1 MRPVSLREFR
11 PRVTGCLEA
20 VVNWRER
27 TKGLTNILASPVG
40 CSLSDL
46 AILCES
52 TSIPGDIGVYR
63 YQSLLEDES
72 RDVDDCKIFPKR

>member
-11 PRVTGCLEA
+11 TRVTGCLEA

-46 AILCES
+46 AILHKLRQR
-52 TSIPGDIGVYR
+52 IGNFRIADHQLTVSPIASYN
-63 YQSLLEDES
+63 
-72 RDVDDCKIFPKR
+72 